1 MFLIRDCF
9 AALSTRAARN
19 DNNIIFTFLTKIM
32 FSLIGWFSKLIS
44 SSNKHGEPDKALL
57 IVVGAIIVFGIIML
71 ASASSVIAYNTYH
84 DSYYFLKHQ
93 FFGLVLGL
101 AAFWFFSKV
110 DYRIWR
116 KYALWMLIAS
126 IGLLLL
132 VFIPGLAGTWGT
144 SRSWINVFGFSLQPS
159 EFVKIT
165 FLLYLA
171 AWLEGRKKQL
181 AEVSRG
187 IGPFVVILGVIAL
200 LMILQPDVGTL
211 TIIALASL
219 AVYFIGGGSI
229 KHLIVLILL
238 GSVGLVIMVNIY
250 PYQANRFKC
259 LLDPSFSKQE
269 ICYQINQSLIAVGS
283 GGFFGRGLG
292 ASRQKFSYLPQAQN
306 DAIFPII
313 SEETGFI
320 FSVGLILLYLA
331 LFLKG
336 VAIAK
341 KAPDD
346 FGKILAV
353 GIVSWITL
361 QALINIGGMVNIM
374 PMTGVPLPMVSYGG
388 SAMVAALASIGIL
401 ANISRQ
407 AK

>member
-1 MFLIRDCF
+1 M
-9 AALSTRAARN
+9 N
-19 DNNIIFTFLTKIM
+19 
-32 FSLIGWFSKLIS
+32 SLISLLNKLI
-44 SSNKHGEPDKALL
+44 NYKGEHESDRPLVF
-57 IVVGAIIVFGIIML
+57 IVGAIVIFGLIML
-71 ASASSVIAYNTYH
+71 SSASSVMAYSAH
-84 DSYYFLKHQ
+84 QDSYYFFKHQ
-93 FFGLVLGL
+93 LFGLVLGL
-101 AAFWFFSKV
+101 AAAWFFSRV
-110 DYRIWR
+110 DYQLWR

-144 SRSWINVFGFSLQPS
+144 SRSWINVFGFSLQPA

-187 IGPFVVILGVIAL
+187 IGPFVVILGVIAM
-200 LMILQPDVGTL
+200 LMILQPDMGTL

-238 GSVGLVIMVNIY
+238 GLLALIIMVNVY

-259 LLDPSFSKQE
+259 LLDPSFSKEE
-269 ICYQINQSLIAVGS
+269 ICYQVNQSLIAVGS
-283 GGFFGRGLG
+283 GGFWGRGLG
-292 ASRQKFSYLPQAQN
+292 ASRQKFFYLPQAQN

-313 SEETGFI
+313 SEEIGFV

-331 LFLKG
+331 LFFRG
-336 VAIAK
+336 VVIAK

-346 FGKILAV
+346 FGKILAI
-353 GIVSWITL
+353 GIVSWIVM

-388 SAMVAALASIGIL
+388 SAMLVALASVGIL
-401 ANISRQ
+401 INISKQTR
-407 AK
+407 

>member
-1 MFLIRDCF
+1 M
-9 AALSTRAARN
+9 N
-19 DNNIIFTFLTKIM
+19 
-32 FSLIGWFSKLIS
+32 SLISLLNKLI
-44 SSNKHGEPDKALL
+44 NYKGEHESDRPLVF
-57 IVVGAIIVFGIIML
+57 IVGAIVIFGLIML
-71 ASASSVIAYNTYH
+71 SSASSVMAYSAH
-84 DSYYFLKHQ
+84 QDSYYFFKHQ
-93 FFGLVLGL
+93 LFGLVLGL
-101 AAFWFFSKV
+101 AAAWFFSRV
-110 DYRIWR
+110 DYQLWR

-144 SRSWINVFGFSLQPS
+144 SRSWINVFGFSLQPA

-187 IGPFVVILGVIAL
+187 IGPFVVILGVIAM
-200 LMILQPDVGTL
+200 LMILQPDMGTL

-238 GSVGLVIMVNIY
+238 GLLALIIMVNVY

-259 LLDPSFSKQE
+259 LLDPSFSKEE
-269 ICYQINQSLIAVGS
+269 ICYQVNQSLIAVGS
-283 GGFFGRGLG
+283 GGFWGRGLG
-292 ASRQKFSYLPQAQN
+292 ASRQKFFYLPQAQN

-313 SEETGFI
+313 SEEIGFV

-331 LFLKG
+331 LFFRG
-336 VAIAK
+336 VVIAK

-346 FGKILAV
+346 FGKILAI
-353 GIVSWITL
+353 GIVSWIVM

-388 SAMVAALASIGIL
+388 SAMLVALASVGIL
-401 ANISRQ
+401 VNISKQTR
-407 AK
+407 